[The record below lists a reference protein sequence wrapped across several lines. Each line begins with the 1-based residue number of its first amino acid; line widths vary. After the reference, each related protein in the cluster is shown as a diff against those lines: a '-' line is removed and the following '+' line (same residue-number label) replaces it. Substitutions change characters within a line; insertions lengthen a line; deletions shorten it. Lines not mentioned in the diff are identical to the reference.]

1 MWRGLGWKCCVQDP
15 AALLAWSFL
24 GETRPPHRGGKGRPK
39 KGEDSS
45 RPTGRWQ
52 RRSARKLTWE
62 TCAATASRVA
72 VRTARQPLES
82 MRTPSLPSVMAT
94 PSDDLSNKLPGQGW
108 IPNTALA
115 VAMAAPF
122 QGLGAGRKPQ
132 LPGASLR
139 VSRRSRP
146 LRDLLHQVP
155 GQLTSVR
162 STKR

>member
-15 AALLAWSFL
+15 AALLAWSFP

-52 RRSARKLTWE
+52 RRSASKLTWE

-94 PSDDLSNKLPGQGW
+94 PSDDLNNKLPGQGW
-108 IPNTALA
+108 TPKHGSDCGDGG
-115 VAMAAPF
+115 P
-122 QGLGAGRKPQ
+122 
-132 LPGASLR
+132 LPGTRGGEEAPASR
-139 VSRRSRP
+139 
-146 LRDLLHQVP
+146 
-155 GQLTSVR
+155 GQPAGQPEVTS
-162 STKR
+162 SW